1 MASADVAAAAPAP
14 TLRNRGEVAVAAGV
28 GAGAAAAASPAKK
41 VVASSGFGY
50 RPARNNFAS
59 IPDAPSCKQLRTPT
73 YDANDKLSWSLGGS
87 LAYLSFIAAAVCYFY
102 VRSTEMLRSPVGI
115 TPYGAFVI
123 AVELLGASSVL
134 LYGLCIVRRL
144 PGAERAASAA
154 GVVPAGTHVHVLV
167 PCYTESLAIVAETVW
182 AAADAD
188 LPSGAESTVWL
199 LDDGGDP
206 AKKEWVEGLNAGRG
220 GAAAIDVGARVRY
233 LSGRARAKDEAN
245 GKAANLNAALEHI
258 FGSKSAPRP
267 TDCVAVFDA
276 DQVAEPSFFTKTL
289 PALAASPDTALV
301 LTPQRFANVDDAADI
316 FNHSNRHF
324 WEAMIPGL
332 TAWGMVVCTGTNL
345 VLRAD
350 ALARVGW

>member
-1 MASADVAAAAPAP
+1 M
-14 TLRNRGEVAVAAGV
+14 
-28 GAGAAAAASPAKK
+28 
-41 VVASSGFGY
+41 
-50 RPARNNFAS
+50 
-59 IPDAPSCKQLRTPT
+59 
-73 YDANDKLSWSLGGS
+73 
-87 LAYLSFIAAAVCYFY
+87 
-102 VRSTEMLRSPVGI
+102 
-115 TPYGAFVI
+115 
-123 AVELLGASSVL
+123 
-134 LYGLCIVRRL
+134 
-144 PGAERAASAA
+144 
-154 GVVPAGTHVHVLV
+154 HVLV